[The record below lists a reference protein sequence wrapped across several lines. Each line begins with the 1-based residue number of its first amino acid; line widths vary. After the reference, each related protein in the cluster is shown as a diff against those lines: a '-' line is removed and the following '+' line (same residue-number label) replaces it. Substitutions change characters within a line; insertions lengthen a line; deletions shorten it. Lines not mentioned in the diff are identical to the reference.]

1 MWEEQLTCVGAP
13 HMSAF
18 DPKRTSLVRI
28 LTSPNQ
34 WVRGRGR
41 RALAL
46 RAELEKVPAQMDN

>member
-1 MWEEQLTCVGAP
+1 MTIALRNVRY
-13 HMSAF
+13 

-34 WVRGRGR
+34 WVPGRGR